1 MAAKVQRIM
10 LPFLVNKAS
19 SSIASSG
26 VSRPKSPEN
35 PMQRTSGMNV
45 PVWNPAIEFMEREA
59 LERLQ
64 LAHLRKTIAWA
75 LKTPFYQRRLADVG
89 LTRPDDI
96 TSLRDVR
103 NLPYTTKDDLR
114 DAYPDGLLA
123 VDREQVVRLHTS
135 SGTTGMPTVIYHT
148 QRDIDHWTELVARCI
163 TATGATRRDVFQN
176 MTNYGLFTGG
186 LGLHY
191 GAERVGMLV
200 IPASSGN
207 TGRQVQL
214 MRNFQTSVVHATP
227 SYLLHLQAVL
237 AGEGIGPDQLGL
249 RKAFIGAEPHSEETR
264 RKIESLLRIEAY
276 NSYGLSEMNGPG
288 VAFEC
293 LYKTGLHLWED
304 AYFLEVINPHT
315 LQPLAEGE
323 TGEIVMTTLQRQA
336 TPLLRYRTRDL
347 SHLVSG
353 HCACGRSHR
362 RLARLTGRSDDMLII
377 NGVNV
382 FPSQIEDLL
391 MKTPEVGSNY
401 LIQLEKR
408 GSLDRLIVK
417 TEIEARWFTG
427 HRATLDDLR
436 ERISEL
442 LRSAVLVKPVVEL
455 YEPGSLPVSEGKAKR
470 VMDLRPVF

>member
-1 MAAKVQRIM
+1 
-10 LPFLVNKAS
+10 
-19 SSIASSG
+19 
-26 VSRPKSPEN
+26 
-35 PMQRTSGMNV
+35 MNA

-64 LAHLRKTIAWA
+64 LVHLRKTVAWA
-75 LKTPFYQRRLADVG
+75 LKTPFYQRRLAEVG
-89 LTRPDDI
+89 LTCPEDI
-96 TSLRDVR
+96 ASLRDMR

-114 DAYPDGLLA
+114 EAYPDGLLA

-148 QRDIDHWTELVARCI
+148 QHDLDGWTELVARCI
-163 TATGATRRDVFQN
+163 VATGATRRDVFQN

-200 IPASSGN
+200 IPVSSGN
-207 TGRQVQL
+207 TSRQIQL
-214 MRNFQTSVVHATP
+214 MRNFHTSVVHATP
-227 SYLLHLQAVL
+227 SYLLHLHSAL
-237 AGEGIGPDQLGL
+237 AREGVEPGQLSL

-264 RKIESLLRIEAY
+264 RKIENLFGIEAY

-293 LYKTGLHLWED
+293 VYKTGLHLWED
-304 AYFLEVINPHT
+304 AYILEIIDPQT

-353 HCACGRSHR
+353 YCPCGRGHR
-362 RLARLTGRSDDMLII
+362 RLARIKGRSDDMLII

-382 FPSQIEDLL
+382 FPSQIEEVL
-391 MKTPEVGSNY
+391 MKILEVGANY

-408 GSLDRLIVK
+408 GSLDRLVVK
-417 TEIEARWFTG
+417 TEIDARLFTG
-427 HRATLDDLR
+427 DPDALDDLR

-442 LRSAVLVKPVVEL
+442 LRSAILVKPVVEL
-455 YEPGSLPVSEGKAKR
+455 HEPGSLPVSEGKAQR
-470 VMDLRPVF
+470 VVDLRPAF

>member
-1 MAAKVQRIM
+1 MAQVRIIKGKDM
-10 LPFLVNKAS
+10 
-19 SSIASSG
+19 
-26 VSRPKSPEN
+26 
-35 PMQRTSGMNV
+35 TV
-45 PVWNPAIEFMEREA
+45 PVWNPAIEFIEREA

-75 LKTPFYQRRLADVG
+75 LKTPFYQRRLAEAG
-89 LTRPDDI
+89 LTCPEDI
-96 TSLRDVR
+96 ASLRDVR

-114 DAYPDGLLA
+114 EAYPDGLLA

-135 SGTTGMPTVIYHT
+135 SGTTGTPTVIYHT
-148 QRDIDHWTELVARCI
+148 QHDLDRWTELVARCI
-163 TATGATRRDVFQN
+163 AATGATRRDVFQN
-176 MTNYGLFTGG
+176 MPNYGLFTGG

-207 TGRQVQL
+207 TGRQIQL

-227 SYLLHLQAVL
+227 SYLLHLHSAL
-237 AGEGIGPDQLGL
+237 AGEGVEPGQLGL

-264 RKIESLLRIEAY
+264 RKIESLFGIDAY

-293 LYKTGLHLWED
+293 VYKTGLHLWED
-304 AYFLEVINPHT
+304 AYILEIIHTET
-315 LQPLAEGE
+315 LQPVAEGE

-347 SHLVSG
+347 SHWVSG
-353 HCACGRSHR
+353 HCPCGRGHR
-362 RLARLTGRSDDMLII
+362 RLARIKGRSDDMLII

-382 FPSQIEDLL
+382 FPSQIEDRL
-391 MKTPEVGSNY
+391 MKTPEVGVNY

-408 GSLDRLIVK
+408 GSLDRLVVK
-417 TEIEARWFTG
+417 TEIDARLFTG
-427 HRATLDDLR
+427 DPDALDDLR

-442 LRSAVLVKPVVEL
+442 LRSAILVKPVVEL
-455 YEPGSLPVSEGKAKR
+455 HEPGSLPVSEGKAQR
-470 VMDLRPVF
+470 VVDLRPAF